1 MNMDIAELDRPPPGW
16 FALDVMKKDGR
27 KWDWVALMVDVPP
40 DDLKTRTC
48 AFPALFYVHPK
59 DYRPGSRTAR
69 QCWVLVPGKHRN
81 WEAAWDALHE
91 LMATR
96 H

>member
-1 MNMDIAELDRPPPGW
+1 MTADIAALDRPPPGW
-16 FALDVMKKDGR
+16 FALDVMRKNER
-27 KWDWVALMVDVPP
+27 KWDWVALMVDVHP

-59 DYRPGSRTAR
+59 DYRPGSRTTR